1 MATEDV
7 WPAVEQ
13 LAEVWKTSE
22 LVQKFLEQHPEH
34 SDDTG
39 SVTEGLRNIQAGSTL
54 LTNMPLVTV
63 MWEPLSAQ
71 LPLVQLTPELSA
83 HLRFIAPLGHAV
95 ESTVGWVRSRLPLY
109 PRIPVPQFASR
120 GFRRSEEL
128 GQRLSWRQQVL
139 DSGLN
144 DESAPPGVALI
155 LGIGQATIQ
164 SASEDVLR
172 AISSS
177 AEWQRYSSI
186 VDALTDEDI
195 AILNAARNRVGVLLN
210 PKKVDAYEPEQ
221 MERRHSFRREQVAA
235 VVSELHDRP
244 KELADAFD
252 DIDTLIDQALVNV
265 HGQLVVVGRPGTIVA
280 TNLEVDG
287 KKVSFKYEG
296 SDAPG
301 EGGLL
306 RLDDPLVPEVV
317 LTDGMGF
324 GFSQNEGSWLKFTG
338 LRLPGTQNAF
348 LT

>member
-1 MATEDV
+1 MTTEDI
-7 WPAVEQ
+7 WPAVEH
-13 LAEVWKTSE
+13 LAEVWGTSE
-22 LVQKFLEQHPEH
+22 LVQKFLQQHPDRT
-34 SDDTG
+34 DDTG

-54 LTNMPLVTV
+54 LTKMPLVTA
-63 MWEPLSAQ
+63 MWEPLAVQ
-71 LPLVQLTPELSA
+71 LPMVQLTPELRA
-83 HLRFIAPLGHAV
+83 YLRFIAPLGHAV

-139 DSGLN
+139 NSGLN
-144 DESAPPGVALI
+144 HESAPPGVALI
-155 LGIGQATIQ
+155 LGIDQTTIQ
-164 SASEDVLR
+164 SSSDDVLR

-177 AEWQRYSSI
+177 AEWQRYSSV

-210 PKKVDAYEPEQ
+210 PKKVDEYEPEQ

-235 VVSELHDRP
+235 VLSELQNRP

-252 DIDTLIDQALVNV
+252 EIDTLIDQALVNV
-265 HGQLVVVGRPGTIVA
+265 HGQLVVVGRPRTVVP
-280 TNLEVDG
+280 TDLEVDG
-287 KKVSFKYEG
+287 KEVSFKYEG
-296 SDAPG
+296 DDAPG
-301 EGGLL
+301 VGGLL

-324 GFSQNEGSWLKFTG
+324 GFNQTEGSWLRFTG